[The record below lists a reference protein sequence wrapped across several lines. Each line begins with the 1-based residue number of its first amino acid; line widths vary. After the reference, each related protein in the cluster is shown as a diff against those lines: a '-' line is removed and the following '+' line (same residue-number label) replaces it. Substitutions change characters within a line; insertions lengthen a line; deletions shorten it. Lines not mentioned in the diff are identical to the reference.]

1 MPVVVD
7 FIKYYIVLL
16 LLLVQPQRGLLQR
29 KTLLTVDVG
38 IDGTERGKTKKPLF
52 FFSSFGP

>member
-29 KTLLTVDVG
+29 KMLLMVDVG
-38 IDGTERGKTKKPLF
+38 IDHTERL
-52 FFSSFGP
+52 